1 MVDIFWMVVS
11 GGGWWWV
18 VVGRGIVYSNPFF

>member
-18 VVGRGIVYSNPFF
+18 VVGRGIVYSNPFS